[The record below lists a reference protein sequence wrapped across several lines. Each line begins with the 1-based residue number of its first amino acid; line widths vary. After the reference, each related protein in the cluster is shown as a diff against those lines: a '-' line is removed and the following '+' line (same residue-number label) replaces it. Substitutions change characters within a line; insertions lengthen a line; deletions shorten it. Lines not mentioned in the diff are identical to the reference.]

1 MVYPSIKLKIYILE
15 EIKMAITAAMVK
27 ELREMTGAG
36 MMDCKKALA
45 ETNGDMDAAVEV
57 LKKSGA
63 AKMEKKASRIAA
75 EGIARVAINNN
86 VAVVAEVNSETDFVA
101 KNETFQEFVQLV
113 ADNALASGLN
123 GGKNGE
129 DVEALLGMNGLM
141 EVLVEKT
148 ATIGEKLSVRRFEKI
163 SGECVASYLHAGGK
177 IGVIVAA
184 DGATGVEEALTNIA
198 MQVAAMNPEYISRA
212 DIDQAAIDKMRE
224 IIVDSSL
231 NDPASLPKPILNA
244 LIEKACAGVWSAE
257 DVAIYEEKKSNMNF
271 LFNFLSKE
279 AKAQLAALAMADKA
293 NIMENKIFNGAIEG
307 RVSKQLKDICLLD
320 QTYVKAEDGK
330 QTVAAYLKSV
340 NGALVIKNIVR
351 FEVGEGMEKKEE
363 NFAEEVAKQMGM

>member
-1 MVYPSIKLKIYILE
+1 
-15 EIKMAITAAMVK
+15 MAITAAMVK

-36 MMDCKKALA
+36 MMDCKKALT

-75 EGIARVAINNN
+75 EGITRVAIKDNT
-86 VAVVAEVNSETDFVA
+86 AVVAEVNSETDFVA

-113 ADNALASGLN
+113 ADSALASGLN

-129 DVEALLGMNGLM
+129 DIEALLEMNGLKD
-141 EVLVEKT
+141 VLVEKT
-148 ATIGEKLSVRRFEKI
+148 ATIGEKLSVRRFAKVT
-163 SGECVASYLHAGGK
+163 GDCVASYLHAGGK
-177 IGVIVAA
+177 IGVIVASEGSA
-184 DGATGVEEALTNIA
+184 DDKVKEALTNIA
-198 MQVAAMNPEYISRA
+198 MQIAAMNPEYISRA
-212 DIDQAAIDKMRE
+212 DINQAEVDKMRE

-244 LIEKACAGVWSAE
+244 LIEKACTDKAWSEE
-257 DVAIYEEKKSNMNF
+257 DIAIYEEKKSNMNY

-279 AKAQLAALAMADKA
+279 AKAALVALAMEDKA
-293 NIMENKIFNGAIEG
+293 NIAENKIFNGAIEG

-330 QTVAAYLKSV
+330 QTVGQYLAAVAKEAGGNLSLKEF
-340 NGALVIKNIVR
+340 VR
-351 FEVGEGMEKKEE
+351 FETGEGIEKKQDD
-363 NFAEEVAKQMGM
+363 FAAEVAAQVAGN

>member
-1 MVYPSIKLKIYILE
+1 
-15 EIKMAITAAMVK
+15 MAITAAMVK
-27 ELREMTGAG
+27 ELRELTGAG
-36 MMDCKKALA
+36 MMDCKKALN
-45 ETNGDMDAAVEV
+45 ETNGNMDEAVEV

-75 EGIARVAINNN
+75 EGIARVAIDGNS
-86 VAVVAEVNSETDFVA
+86 AVVAEVNSETDFVA

-129 DVEALLGMNGLM
+129 DIDALLEMNGLK
-141 EVLVEKT
+141 EVLIEKT
-148 ATIGEKLSVRRFEKI
+148 ATIGEKLSVRRFKRVT
-163 SGECVASYLHAGGK
+163 GECVASYIHAGGK

-184 DGATGVEEALTNIA
+184 DGAADVKEALTNVA
-198 MQVAAMNPEYISRA
+198 MQIAAMNPQYISRD
-212 DIDQAAIDKMRE
+212 DIEQAEIDKMRE

-231 NDPASLPKPILNA
+231 NDPASLPKPILNE
-244 LIEKACAGVWSAE
+244 LINKACTEKVWSDE
-257 DVAIYEEKKSNMNF
+257 DIAIYEDKKSNMNY

-279 AKAQLAALAMADKA
+279 ATAALVALAMEDKA
-293 NIMENKIFNGAIEG
+293 NIMANKIFNGAVEG

-340 NGALVIKNIVR
+340 NSALVIKDVVR
-351 FEVGEGMEKKEE
+351 FEVGEGIEKKQED
-363 NFAEEVAKQMGM
+363 FAAEVSAQMNA

>member
-1 MVYPSIKLKIYILE
+1 
-15 EIKMAITAAMVK
+15 MAITAAMVK
-27 ELREMTGAG
+27 ELRELTGAG
-36 MMDCKKALA
+36 MMDCKKALN

-75 EGIARVAINNN
+75 EGIARVAMDGNA
-86 VAVVAEVNSETDFVA
+86 AVVAEVNSETDFVA

-129 DVEALLGMNGLM
+129 DVETLLEMNNLK
-141 EVLVEKT
+141 EVLIEKT
-148 ATIGEKLSVRRFEKI
+148 ATIGEKLSIRRFEKVT
-163 SGECVASYLHAGGK
+163 GECVASYLHAGGK
-177 IGVIVAA
+177 IGVLVAA
-184 DGATGVEEALTNIA
+184 DGAADVKEALTNVA
-198 MQVAAMNPEYISRA
+198 MQVAAMNPQYISRN
-212 DIDQAAIDKMRE
+212 DIEQAEIDKMRE

-244 LIEKACAGVWSAE
+244 LINKACTEKVWTDE
-257 DVAIYEEKKSNMNF
+257 DIAIYEEKKSNMNY

-279 AKAQLAALAMADKA
+279 AKAALVALAMEDKA
-293 NIMENKIFNGAIEG
+293 NIMADKIFSGAVEG
-307 RVSKQLKDICLLD
+307 RVSKQLKEICLLD
-320 QTYVKAEDGK
+320 QTYVRAEDGK

-340 NGALVIKNIVR
+340 NSALVIKNIVR
-351 FEVGEGMEKKEE
+351 FEVGEGIEKKVDD
-363 NFAEEVAKQMGM
+363 FAAEVAAQMAGN